1 MDNIQ
6 NFNSQ
11 IEPKIGMCGF
21 KNIGNTCY
29 MNSILQLLIHSKVLI
44 NFLFS
49 KTDPFVDIDIG
60 SVPND
65 KTLIE
70 MKYDAKFVKYL
81 RRASIQKIIDR
92 EKNKNEY
99 NSQIIIQNE
108 HNNQIII
115 QKSELENIMNNS
127 ITFKLAELINKII
140 YKGCG
145 VVTPREFKNIVN
157 SKIPSLGGMGQ
168 QDCHELLNGLFD
180 NMIQETGIDSEPQI
194 NNVPPSIEHYINL
207 KKEITNL
214 KKFNTSEETIRLKI
228 NKYTEYVKNNNHI
241 INKYMGLTEM
251 TKVFGKR
258 RVLDTDTKST
268 GYNEFI
274 FNLLTFTIDTIKCTG
289 CGFENYVY
297 QYHTNLVL
305 HIEPTLM
312 ECFKKMNK
320 EEIIDRK
327 CSICECKKSI
337 KFTKLWRP
345 GMSLF
350 IELNRFQ
357 IIQSG
362 HLCKNNLNVE
372 IPDEIDISEY
382 CDNSM
387 HVDTNPI
394 KYKYKLKGISNHM
407 GGMKGG
413 HYTADCIS
421 INNNKT
427 WYHFDD
433 SNVSKYDG
441 SNIDKSSAYVLLY
454 ELE

>member
-11 IEPKIGMCGF
+11 NAEPKIGMCGF

-60 SVPND
+60 LIPND

-70 MKYDAKFVKYL
+70 MKYDAVFVKYL
-81 RRASIQKIIDR
+81 KRASIQKIVDR
-92 EKNKNEY
+92 EKNKNQY
-99 NSQIIIQNE
+99 L
-108 HNNQIII
+108 NQITI
-115 QKSELENIMNNS
+115 QKSELENIMSNS
-127 ITFKLAELINKII
+127 ITFQLAELINKII

-145 VVTPREFKNIVN
+145 VVSPREFKNIIN
-157 SKIPSLGGMGQ
+157 SKIPSLRGMGQ

-194 NNVPPSIEHYINL
+194 NNVPPAIEHYINL
-207 KKEITNL
+207 KKEMANL
-214 KKFNTSEETIRLKI
+214 KNLNVSEEVIRSKI
-228 NKYTEYVKNNNHI
+228 DKYTEYVKSNNHI
-241 INKYMGLTEM
+241 INKYMGLSEM

-258 RVLDTDTKST
+258 RTLDTDTKST

-274 FNLLTFTIDTIKCTG
+274 FNLLTFTIDTIKCLG

-297 QYHTNLVL
+297 QYHTNIVL

-312 ECFKKMNK
+312 ECFKKFNK
-320 EEIIDRK
+320 EESIDRR
-327 CSICECKKSI
+327 CSMCECKKSI

-345 GMSLF
+345 GMCLF

-357 IIQSG
+357 VIQSG
-362 HLCKNNLNVE
+362 HLCKNNLNIE
-372 IPDEIDISEY
+372 IPDEIDISEF
-382 CDNSM
+382 CDKSM
-387 HVDTNPI
+387 FVDAHPI
-394 KYKYKLKGISNHM
+394 QYKYKLKGISNHM
-407 GGMKGG
+407 GGMRGG

-421 INNNKT
+421 INDDKT

-433 SNVSKYDG
+433 SHVSKYDG